1 MTEEK
6 FFEFMATLEKKREAE
21 RQKDR
26 EELEKYKVKR
36 EDERKEEKEKLE
48 AEKKEE
54 KEKLEAEKK
63 EEKEKLEAEKKEEK
77 EKLEAEREKDKA
89 EWKKLKEMIFGIGK
103 NQGYVAEE
111 FFVNSLA
118 VEQTIAGIQYDKM
131 IPNLKGHIRGKNGL
145 EGEFDIVLVNGK
157 DVAIV
162 ETKYKVH
169 EKDLDKFLNKQ
180 YPKFN
185 ILFPEYKNYNHHLA
199 LASFY
204 IDDKIKQ
211 EALDKGV
218 IVLQRNGNVMETFEP
233 KK

>member
-1 MTEEK
+1 
-6 FFEFMATLEKKREAE
+6 MATLEKKREAE

-26 EELEKYKVKR
+26 EKTGEEMAKI
-36 EDERKEEKEKLE
+36 EAERKAERKKDKENWQKL
-48 AEKKEE
+48 KE
-54 KEKLEAEKK
+54 
-63 EEKEKLEAEKKEEK
+63 
-77 EKLEAEREKDKA
+77 EREKDKA
-89 EWKKLKEMIFGIGK
+89 EWKKLREMIFGIGI

-111 FFVNSLA
+111 FFVNSIA
-118 VEQTIAGIQYDKM
+118 KEQTIAGIQYDKM
-131 IPNLKGHIRGKNGL
+131 IPNLKGYIRGKNGL

-157 DVAIV
+157 DVAII

-169 EKDLDKFLNKQ
+169 ENDLDKFLNKQ

-204 IDDKIKQ
+204 IDDEIKK
-211 EALDKGV
+211 EALEKGV

-233 KK
+233 KKKKYKGSEED

>member
-6 FFEFMATLEKKREAE
+6 FFEFMASLEKKREQEREKDRVEREQYKKKIEAE
-21 RQKDR
+21 R
-26 EELEKYKVKR
+26 EK
-36 EDERKEEKEKLE
+36 ERKKIEAEREKER
-48 AEKKEE
+48 KKI
-54 KEKLEAEKK
+54 
-63 EEKEKLEAEKKEEK
+63 
-77 EKLEAEREKDKA
+77 EAEREKDRKKIEA
-89 EWKKLKEMIFGIGK
+89 EREKEREEWKRLKEMIFGIGK

-111 FFVNSLA
+111 FFINSIA
-118 VEQTIAGIQYDKM
+118 VKQKIGGIQYDKM

-162 ETKYKVH
+162 ETKYKLH
-169 EKDLDKFLNKQ
+169 EKDLDKFLDKQ

-199 LASFY
+199 IASFY
-204 IDDKIKQ
+204 IDDKTKQ
-211 EALDKGV
+211 RALEKGV
-218 IVLQRNGNVMETFEP
+218 IVLQRNGNIIETFEP

>member
-1 MTEEK
+1 MTEER

-26 EELEKYKVKR
+26 VELEKYKVKR
-36 EDERKEEKEKLE
+36 E
-48 AEKKEE
+48 
-54 KEKLEAEKK
+54 
-63 EEKEKLEAEKKEEK
+63 
-77 EKLEAEREKDKA
+77 AEREIDKE
-89 EWKKLKEMIFGIGK
+89 EWKKLKQMIFGIGK

-111 FFVNSLA
+111 FFVNSIA
-118 VEQTIAGIQYDKM
+118 VEQKIGGIQYDKM

-162 ETKYKVH
+162 ETKYKLH
-169 EKDLDKFLNKQ
+169 EDDLDKFLNTQ

-185 ILFPEYKNYNHHLA
+185 ILFPEYKDYNHHLA
-199 LASFY
+199 IASFY
-204 IDDKIKQ
+204 IDDELKK
-211 EALDKGV
+211 EALEKGM

-233 KK
+233 QIK